1 MRIISKSNPKDGK
14 NTYYVKTP
22 FRRCTV
28 EDYTSRGVAR
38 DAPEMNSYVK
48 RFCPDIDK
56 IEDYLQIK
64 NGYNNKD
71 ERISFSVEIV
81 KCNDTPSVTCR
92 NDATEAILEQVYF
105 TLYNLEEI
113 IDFKNPDKL
122 KSRPIRTEVK
132 FHSQF

>member
-1 MRIISKSNPKDGK
+1 MPS
-14 NTYYVKTP
+14 TE
-22 FRRCTV
+22 V
-28 EDYTSRGVAR
+28 EAR
-38 DAPEMNSYVK
+38 SYAK

-56 IEDYLQIK
+56 IKDHFQIK
-64 NGYNNKD
+64 NGYNNKH

-81 KCNDTPSVTCR
+81 KCNDDSSKVKCK
-92 NDATEAILEQVYF
+92 NDATEDILEQIYF
-105 TLYNLEEI
+105 TLYNVEEI